1 MSYIRDDFQDVNE
14 TYKDIIMLTSTA
26 AAGFG
31 GLVTIL
37 LNYLV
42 GTQKFVL
49 VCSNVA
55 FLIGHITHVF
65 APSPSVILWSRA
77 MVGLA
82 TGISITTG
90 PLMISEACTPQSIR
104 GIVVGLLGLGFTF
117 GIFLVNAFSWTL
129 VSFNF
134 LFHVSAPLKL
144 LCLCEWIQSPLY
156 LYIV

>member
-1 MSYIRDDFQDVNE
+1 MTISLSYIRDDFHDVSE
-14 TYKDIIMLTSTA
+14 TYQDAIMLTSTS
-26 AAGFG
+26 AAGVG
-31 GLVTIL
+31 GLLTVL

-42 GTQKFVL
+42 GTQKFIL

-65 APSPSVILWSRA
+65 ALSPLAILWSRA

-82 TGISITTG
+82 TAISITSG
-90 PLMISEACTPQSIR
+90 PLMLSEACTPKRVR
-104 GIVVGLLGLGFTF
+104 GTVVGLLGLGLTF

-134 LFHVSAPLKL
+134 LFHVSFF
-144 LCLCEWIQSPLY
+144 IQSQLCFY
-156 LYIV
+156 VV